1 MDVSAIILEPW
12 AKIGSLVLSIV
23 TMGING
29 RKYSS
34 ATRKKVDD
42 EYGRMI
48 AYYIV
53 RGVVLSPV
61 RVKSLKDALAKK
73 YEVNAKCID
82 DIYTVLTHTYC
93 EYMSSD
99 THTEHQKMRFEANF
113 KRYAKHYREPW
124 KSDEVLLST
133 FLKDAGT
140 VTAIMFFAVLGYAF
154 FMNLGFSYQDCVV
167 MAFVLLS
174 YSIIINLG
182 LQPIS
187 YYFEKQQRKKKLR
200 CARDTIKALCRKSK
214 HRSRSY

>member
-1 MDVSAIILEPW
+1 MDVSAIIPEAW
-12 AKIGSLVLSIV
+12 IKIGKFILSLA

-73 YEVNAKCID
+73 HEVNAKYID

-99 THTEHQKMRFEANF
+99 THTEHQKMRFEVNF
-113 KRYAKHYREPW
+113 KKYAKQYREPW
-124 KSDEVLLST
+124 KSDAVLLST
-133 FLKDAGT
+133 FLKDAGS
-140 VTAIMFFAVLGYAF
+140 VTAIMFSAVLGYAF
-154 FMNLGFSYQDCVV
+154 FMNLDFSYRDCVII
-167 MAFVLLS
+167 AFVLLS
-174 YSIIINLG
+174 YSIIINLV

-187 YYFEKQQRKKKLR
+187 YYFERQQRKKKLR
-200 CARDTIKALCRKSK
+200 CARETIKALCRKSK
-214 HRSRSY
+214 HRSRLY

>member
-1 MDVSAIILEPW
+1 MDVSAIIPETW
-12 AKIGSLVLSIV
+12 IEIGALVLSFA

-73 YEVNAKCID
+73 HEVNAKYID

-99 THTEHQKMRFEANF
+99 THTEHQKMRFEVNF
-113 KRYAKHYREPW
+113 KKYAKHYREPW

-133 FLKDAGT
+133 FLKDAGS
-140 VTAIMFFAVLGYAF
+140 VTAIMFFAVLG
-154 FMNLGFSYQDCVV
+154 MH
-167 MAFVLLS
+167 
-174 YSIIINLG
+174 SI
-182 LQPIS
+182 
-187 YYFEKQQRKKKLR
+187 
-200 CARDTIKALCRKSK
+200 
-214 HRSRSY
+214 

>member
-1 MDVSAIILEPW
+1 MDVSAIIPETW
-12 AKIGSLVLSIV
+12 IEIGALVLSFA

-99 THTEHQKMRFEANF
+99 THTEHQKMRFEVNF
-113 KRYAKHYREPW
+113 KKYAKHYREP
-124 KSDEVLLST
+124 
-133 FLKDAGT
+133 
-140 VTAIMFFAVLGYAF
+140 
-154 FMNLGFSYQDCVV
+154 
-167 MAFVLLS
+167 
-174 YSIIINLG
+174 
-182 LQPIS
+182 
-187 YYFEKQQRKKKLR
+187 
-200 CARDTIKALCRKSK
+200 
-214 HRSRSY
+214 

>member
-12 AKIGSLVLSIV
+12 TKIGSIVLSIV

-73 YEVNAKCID
+73 HEVNAKYID

-99 THTEHQKMRFEANF
+99 THTEHQKMRFEVNF
-113 KRYAKHYREPW
+113 KKYAKQYREPW
-124 KSDEVLLST
+124 KSDAVLLST
-133 FLKDAGT
+133 FLKDAGP
-140 VTAIMFFAVLGYAF
+140 VTAIMFSAVLGYAF
-154 FMNLGFSYQDCVV
+154 FMNLDFSYRDCVII
-167 MAFVLLS
+167 AFVLLS
-174 YSIIINLG
+174 YSIIINLV

-187 YYFEKQQRKKKLR
+187 YYFERQQRKKKLR
-200 CARDTIKALCRKSK
+200 CARETIKALCRESK
-214 HRSRSY
+214 HRSRLY